1 MLLIVKMVDISV
13 DILKVINITVNVT
26 STHVE
31 VFCHLVNSLNLKTA
45 IRVMFVGQTTVCLW
59 NNLQMISG
67 WDQAG
72 LGTYGTLFEIQI
84 QP

>member
-13 DILKVINITVNVT
+13 NILKVINITVNVT

-31 VFCHLVNSLNLKTA
+31 VFSHLVNSLNLKTA
-45 IRVMFVGQTTVCLW
+45 IRVMFVGQATVRLY
-59 NNLQMISG
+59 NELQMICG
-67 WDQAG
+67 GDQAG
-72 LGTYGTLFEIQI
+72 YVTPFEIQI